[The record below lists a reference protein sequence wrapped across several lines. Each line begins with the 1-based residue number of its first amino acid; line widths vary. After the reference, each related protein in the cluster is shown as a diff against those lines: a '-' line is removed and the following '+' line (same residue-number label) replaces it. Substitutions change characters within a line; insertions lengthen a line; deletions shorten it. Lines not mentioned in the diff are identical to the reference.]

1 MIGVVHC
8 ECLIYQAQ
16 SLKEKR
22 AVLKSITAR
31 LKQRLNVSVAEMDY
45 HNLWQ
50 RTAISI
56 VTINQERQIVE
67 KELQTALEII
77 DRMPEMERTVTEY
90 EWL

>member
-1 MIGVVHC
+1 MIGAAHC
-8 ECLIYQAQ
+8 ECYIYQAQ

-31 LKQRLNVSVAEMDY
+31 LKQKLNVSVAEMDY
-45 HNLWQ
+45 QNLWQ

-56 VTINQERQIVE
+56 VAVNHERTMVE
-67 KELQTALEII
+67 KELHTALDMI
-77 DRMPEMERTVTEY
+77 DSMPEIERTVTEF